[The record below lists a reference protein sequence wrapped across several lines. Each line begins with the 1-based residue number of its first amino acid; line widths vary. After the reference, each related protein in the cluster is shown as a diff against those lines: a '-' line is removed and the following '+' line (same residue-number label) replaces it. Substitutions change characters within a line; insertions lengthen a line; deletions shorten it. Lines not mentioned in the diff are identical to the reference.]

1 MVTRRAS
8 APLPSSPS
16 QPSPDSY
23 HHGALHAALIDAAE
37 ALLQEAGIEAFSL
50 RECARRAGVS
60 HAAPAHHFGD
70 ARGLLSAC
78 AAAGFDRLADAM
90 AERSTTAGPD
100 PLARLRGIGGAY
112 VDFALRHRALFQLMF
127 RRDRLDPAHP
137 ALQAAGRRT
146 GNALREAIADL
157 SALQGLPQAEHGA
170 RILLAWSVVH
180 GYATLVL
187 EDQCADLFGLSAA
200 EPAAAARM
208 GDELLQLLQGGI
220 AQARVPPLMPSVM
233 PPRPEPPRMTTRRAP
248 RR

>member
-8 APLPSSPS
+8 AAAPP
-16 QPSPDSY
+16 PDSY
-23 HHGALHAALIDAAE
+23 HHGALHAALIEAAE

-90 AERSTTAGPD
+90 AERAAAAGPD
-100 PLARLRGIGGAY
+100 PQARLRAIGGAY

-146 GNALREAIADL
+146 GDALREAIAAL
-157 SALQGLPQAEHGA
+157 SAGQGLPQAEQGA

-187 EDQCADLFGLSAA
+187 EDQCAELFGLSAA

-208 GDELLQLLQGGI
+208 ADELLQLLQGGI
-220 AQARVPPLMPSVM
+220 AQPRVPLPSPPPPPPPA
-233 PPRPEPPRMTTRRAP
+233 PPRRTSRRGP